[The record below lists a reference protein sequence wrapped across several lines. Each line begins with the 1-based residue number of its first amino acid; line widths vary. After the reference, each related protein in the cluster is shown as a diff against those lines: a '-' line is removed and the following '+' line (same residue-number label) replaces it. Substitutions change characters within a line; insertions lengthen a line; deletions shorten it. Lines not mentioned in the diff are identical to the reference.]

1 MKHLPPHAERRPR
14 LLALASLACT
24 VLGLAACSSGLR
36 SGAAEPVTY
45 VLRAA
50 PVASASGQG
59 SAAPGT
65 PAAVDASHAGASPG
79 AAPAAA
85 ARLAGVT
92 LQVTR
97 VLAQPGYAG
106 DRILLVRPDR
116 SLDFFAASR
125 WPEPLPAVV
134 ATLAAETLRGTG
146 ALRAVHDDAAP
157 FSADYSLRIAIR
169 RFDAEYTNG
178 AAAPRVR
185 VAVECTV
192 GRASNRAV
200 LGAFDAET
208 TVDAGGNRMGAVV
221 EAFEQAA
228 QAVMSVVAARTL
240 DVVAADAAAAPASR

>member
-1 MKHLPPHAERRPR
+1 MKHLPPHTERRPG
-14 LLALASLACT
+14 LLALASMACT

-50 PVASASGQG
+50 PVASGQG
-59 SAAPGT
+59 STAPGVPPAVVASPAGAAP
-65 PAAVDASHAGASPG
+65 AG
-79 AAPAAA
+79 APAAA
-85 ARLAGVT
+85 ARLGGVT

-169 RFDAEYTNG
+169 RFDAEYANG
-178 AAAPRVR
+178 TAAPRVR

-200 LGAFDAET
+200 LAAFDAET

-228 QAVMSVVAARTL
+228 QTVMNAVAARTL
-240 DVVAADAAAAPASR
+240 DVVAADTAAAPASR

>member
-1 MKHLPPHAERRPR
+1 MKHLPPRLARRPGF
-14 LLALASLACT
+14 LALAGLACAA
-24 VLGLAACSSGLR
+24 LGLAACSSALR

-50 PVASASGQG
+50 PVAPASGQG
-59 SAAPGT
+59 AAASG
-65 PAAVDASHAGASPG
+65 AASVVV
-79 AAPAAA
+79 AAPATS
-85 ARLAGVT
+85 ARLGGVT
-92 LQVTR
+92 LQVMR

-116 SLDFFAASR
+116 SLHFFAASR
-125 WPEPLPAVV
+125 WPEALPAVV

-169 RFDAEYTNG
+169 RFDADYTNVN
-178 AAAPRVR
+178 AAPRVR

-192 GRASNRAV
+192 GRASDRAV
-200 LGAFDAET
+200 LAAFDAET
-208 TVDAGGNRMGAVV
+208 TVDASGNRMGAVV

-228 QAVMSVVAARTL
+228 QTVMSTVAARTL
-240 DVVAADAAAAPASR
+240 DVVAADTVAAPASR

>member
-1 MKHLPPHAERRPR
+1 MKHLLPRTARRPGFPA
-14 LLALASLACT
+14 LAGMACAALALA
-24 VLGLAACSSGLR
+24 GCSSGLR

-59 SAAPGT
+59 T
-65 PAAVDASHAGASPG
+65 

-85 ARLAGVT
+85 AASAADPAGVARIGSLS

-157 FSADYSLRIAIR
+157 FSSDYSLRIAIR
-169 RFDAEYTNG
+169 RFDAEYTSG
-178 AAAPRVR
+178 TAAPRVR

-192 GRASNRAV
+192 GRASNRSV
-200 LGAFDAET
+200 LAAFDAEA
-208 TVDAGGNRMGAVV
+208 TVDASGNRMGAVV

-228 QAVMSVVAARTL
+228 QTVMSAVAARTL
-240 DVVAADAAAAPASR
+240 QVVATDAVAAPASR